1 MKTPV
6 FPRVACF
13 AFLLPNLHAQVAD
26 VRGIV
31 TDSLTNQRVPFVNI
45 VLVGTNKGAAAN
57 GVGFYLLPSVQA
69 GAYEI
74 AASAVGYERLVRR
87 ITVQVGRTLELNFR
101 LKPTAIETEEVVV
114 TGKGKKELTEIN
126 TSIHIV
132 DQQELKITPVA
143 AQADVFHSLKML
155 PGIVSTSDVSS
166 KFYVRGG
173 AGDQNLVLLDGM
185 KIYNPFHALGIFSV
199 FDPDIVRNV
208 EIYTG
213 AFPPGFGS
221 RLSSVVNIN
230 SGDGRADRLAG
241 RANINFLS
249 SKLQLEGPLASGVT
263 WSLNGRKSLFKE
275 TFKDIVQQDVPV
287 DFYDLFVKVSGQ
299 TEGEAKFDLSY
310 LTTADD
316 LKYPNPNDP
325 DYRWRNTAMGL
336 NVSGLLSDRLFVTST
351 VFANSFTAERDA
363 KSSNLIT
370 PSTTSVKEP
379 GVRAQ
384 ATYYTDEQDLY
395 FFGFEFSFPT
405 LEYNLTNNTGT
416 RVHLY
421 TTSPE
426 ASAWIRY
433 QAKYGRLQL
442 DGGIHSEVGSLF
454 DRGDA
459 SATIQPRINLSYLV
473 IGDWRVKASYG
484 RFSQNVITVSNEDDL
499 ISVFDAWIE
508 VPDNL
513 ETEQADHFVGG
524 FEGTVADRTS
534 ASIQAYYKNYGSLAA
549 YNRNKIDANDPDYIT
564 GTGKAYG
571 MELLLRYGSSLL
583 DLYGTYT
590 IGWTKLNNEGL
601 EYYPRYDRRHHINLL
616 GVVRP
621 FERFDIT
628 LRWEFG
634 SGFPF
639 TQTVGFYDRL
649 TLRDALPGPFELE
662 TGQPYNL
669 LGPKNAARL
678 PDYHRLDASVNYTL
692 ALGALRAIIGVN
704 IINLYDQKNVF
715 YFDRRTGQRVDMLGF
730 FPTATL
736 TLEY

>member
-230 SGDGRADRLAG
+230 
-241 RANINFLS
+241 
-249 SKLQLEGPLASGVT
+249 
-263 WSLNGRKSLFKE
+263 
-275 TFKDIVQQDVPV
+275 
-287 DFYDLFVKVSGQ
+287 
-299 TEGEAKFDLSY
+299 
-310 LTTADD
+310 
-316 LKYPNPNDP
+316 
-325 DYRWRNTAMGL
+325 
-336 NVSGLLSDRLFVTST
+336 
-351 VFANSFTAERDA
+351 
-363 KSSNLIT
+363 
-370 PSTTSVKEP
+370 
-379 GVRAQ
+379 
-384 ATYYTDEQDLY
+384 
-395 FFGFEFSFPT
+395 
-405 LEYNLTNNTGT
+405 
-416 RVHLY
+416 
-421 TTSPE
+421 
-426 ASAWIRY
+426 
-433 QAKYGRLQL
+433 
-442 DGGIHSEVGSLF
+442 
-454 DRGDA
+454 
-459 SATIQPRINLSYLV
+459 
-473 IGDWRVKASYG
+473 
-484 RFSQNVITVSNEDDL
+484 
-499 ISVFDAWIE
+499 
-508 VPDNL
+508 
-513 ETEQADHFVGG
+513 
-524 FEGTVADRTS
+524 
-534 ASIQAYYKNYGSLAA
+534 
-549 YNRNKIDANDPDYIT
+549 
-564 GTGKAYG
+564 
-571 MELLLRYGSSLL
+571 
-583 DLYGTYT
+583 
-590 IGWTKLNNEGL
+590 
-601 EYYPRYDRRHHINLL
+601 
-616 GVVRP
+616 
-621 FERFDIT
+621 
-628 LRWEFG
+628 
-634 SGFPF
+634 
-639 TQTVGFYDRL
+639 
-649 TLRDALPGPFELE
+649 
-662 TGQPYNL
+662 
-669 LGPKNAARL
+669 
-678 PDYHRLDASVNYTL
+678 
-692 ALGALRAIIGVN
+692 
-704 IINLYDQKNVF
+704 
-715 YFDRRTGQRVDMLGF
+715 
-730 FPTATL
+730 
-736 TLEY
+736 